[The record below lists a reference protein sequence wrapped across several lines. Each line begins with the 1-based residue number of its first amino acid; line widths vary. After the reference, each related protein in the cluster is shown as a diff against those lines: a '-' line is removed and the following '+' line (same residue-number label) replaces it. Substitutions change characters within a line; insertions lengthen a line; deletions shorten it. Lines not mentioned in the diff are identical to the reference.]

1 MIGQT
6 FFFIPLWHVNYLF
19 YDLLMQE
26 DAREN
31 LVTSE
36 KKVRE
41 LDAQLQDEQQVS
53 ANYRKVLC
61 LCTC

>member
-1 MIGQT
+1 
-6 FFFIPLWHVNYLF
+6 
-19 YDLLMQE
+19 MQE

-41 LDAQLQDEQQVS
+41 LDAQLQDEHQVS
-53 ANYRKVLC
+53 ANNRKVLC
-61 LCTC
+61 CVHACIYIDAESFFI